1 MTVSAN
7 PRSARRE
14 PACHESV
21 CSCRA
26 LAEPNH
32 SGRYR
37 QVRKPQ
43 WLGSR
48 TTRAKRGPRLRRLF
62 KQEPIY
68 EQSAMRTLR
77 EQWQKW
83 PSKRA
88 RQQLKI
94 EQLRLRRPGV
104 RHEPAL
110 ANPPERVFSRRW
122 PDDENSMTMIGS
134 DSSAKSRVD
143 ADDPS
148 PLRQRTA
155 LELCNP
161 LAVALLAI
169 TFRWGTRRKVR
180 RRHGRQKKAPRL
192 SAGQYRGDVTLLRQR
207 WL

>member
-14 PACHESV
+14 PACHELV

-122 PDDENSMTMIGS
+122 PDDENSMTIISSDLRRSPELMRTTRAHCGS
-134 DSSAKSRVD
+134 GPRWSSAIRSPWRFWQSRSGGEPAGKSGGATAGKRKPRV
-143 ADDPS
+143 
-148 PLRQRTA
+148 
-155 LELCNP
+155 
-161 LAVALLAI
+161 
-169 TFRWGTRRKVR
+169 
-180 RRHGRQKKAPRL
+180 
-192 SAGQYRGDVTLLRQR
+192 
-207 WL
+207 

>member
-14 PACHESV
+14 PACHELV
-21 CSCRA
+21 RSCRA

-48 TTRAKRGPRLRRLF
+48 ATRAKRGPRLRRLF

-104 RHEPAL
+104 RHEPAIL
-110 ANPPERVFSRRW
+110 KIFPGSALTSKETDVYVIQ
-122 PDDENSMTMIGS
+122 SMQGE
-134 DSSAKSRVD
+134 VH
-143 ADDPS
+143 
-148 PLRQRTA
+148 
-155 LELCNP
+155 C
-161 LAVALLAI
+161 LLAY
-169 TFRWGTRRKVR
+169 T
-180 RRHGRQKKAPRL
+180 P
-192 SAGQYRGDVTLLRQR
+192 
-207 WL
+207 